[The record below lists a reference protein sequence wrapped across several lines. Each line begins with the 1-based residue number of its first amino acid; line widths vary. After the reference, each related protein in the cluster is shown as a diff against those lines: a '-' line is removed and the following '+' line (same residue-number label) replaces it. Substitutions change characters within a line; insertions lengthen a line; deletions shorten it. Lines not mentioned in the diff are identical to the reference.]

1 LRRKA
6 PVTKRGREFA
16 FGEICLED
24 DALGGGM
31 FVSASPLEYLVAYAL
46 VVLFGMAVGFL
57 LGWLGRLE

>member
-1 LRRKA
+1 
-6 PVTKRGREFA
+6 
-16 FGEICLED
+16 
-24 DALGGGM
+24 M